1 MLKKVLTSAVLLV
14 LGCLAAALVSEAA
27 VRLLSPQPETP
38 RWFEEDARYVYRLKK
53 NFRQQYRFADSEF
66 VMDVRTNTLGLRD
79 YEWDPDAAS
88 ACTRVLFL
96 GDSFIFGYG
105 VNVED
110 RFDTR
115 LARLLEGEDHLY
127 RLINAGVP
135 GWGTLQETRFARD
148 HFGVFL
154 PDILVLSFC
163 GNDPSDDS
171 QFLNGEMV
179 FKEQGLIGLPG
190 KVWLRNHSHLYRF
203 MLRHTTTLRRAVLRQ
218 DGKAGNETAHVD
230 AQSAALLDDEA
241 WKRSLDIIRELH
253 HAYLEFNPAGRLLL
267 LATNPEDAVIRE
279 RLSSLDN
286 GDSLRYLDLYDAVM
300 NIPPEQRTLPFD
312 RHWSVKMHAVV
323 AEVLAEA
330 IQGLE
335 DGA

>member
-1 MLKKVLTSAVLLV
+1 MLKRALTSVVLLV

-38 RWFEEDARYVYRLKK
+38 CWFEEDARYVYRLKK
-53 NFRQQYRFADSEF
+53 NFRQQYRFAGSDF
-66 VMDVRTNTLGLRD
+66 VMDVRTNALGLRD
-79 YEWDPDAAS
+79 GEWDPDAAS

-96 GDSFIFGYG
+96 GDSFVFGYG

-115 LARLLEGEDHLY
+115 LARLLEGEDRLY

-135 GWGTLQETRFARD
+135 GWGTIQETRFAQN

-154 PDILVLSFC
+154 PDILVLAFC
-163 GNDPSDDS
+163 GNDPSDDA
-171 QFLNGEMV
+171 QLLNGEMV
-179 FKEQGLIGLPG
+179 FKEQGLIGFPG
-190 KVWLRNHSHLYRF
+190 KAWLRNHSHLYRF
-203 MLRHTTTLRRAVLRQ
+203 VLRHTTVLRRALLRQ
-218 DGKAGNETAHVD
+218 DDNQEDATVHVD
-230 AQSAALLDDEA
+230 AQSAAVLTEDA
-241 WKRSLDIIRELH
+241 WERSLDVIRELRS
-253 HAYLEFNPAGRLLL
+253 AFLEFNPSGRLLL
-267 LATNPEDAVIRE
+267 LATNPEDATIRE

-286 GDSLRYLDLYDAVM
+286 GDSLRYLDLYDAVT

-323 AEVLAEA
+323 AEALAEA
-330 IQGLE
+330 IRGLE